1 MDLAIIRSKKLT
13 SNLFDFVFCV
23 FFFTMQKLQSEL
35 KVRIKIASQATPSPR
50 AKATMETLDRTKA
63 DLILNYDS
71 VVQSLK
77 QLNRMSRERN
87 GNANNNGDTI
97 INDISSGENPAE
109 NTVHKQVLRAS
120 VDRNESQKKGECP
133 IAQFTLSVTVTVS
146 LHARIEVD
154 FFREVTEFV

>member
-1 MDLAIIRSKKLT
+1 M
-13 SNLFDFVFCV
+13 FCV
-23 FFFTMQKLQSEL
+23 FLTMQKLQSEL
-35 KVRIKIASQATPSPR
+35 KVQIKIASQATPSPR

-97 INDISSGENPAE
+97 ITDIGSGENPGE
-109 NTVHKQVLRAS
+109 NTVHKEVLRA
-120 VDRNESQKKGECP
+120 VDRNESQKKGKCP
-133 IAQFTLSVTVTVS
+133 IAHFTQSVTMTVCLLTHVDS
-146 LHARIEVD
+146 LRKDV
-154 FFREVTEFV
+154 EFVCSSKPIRRICTILINCI